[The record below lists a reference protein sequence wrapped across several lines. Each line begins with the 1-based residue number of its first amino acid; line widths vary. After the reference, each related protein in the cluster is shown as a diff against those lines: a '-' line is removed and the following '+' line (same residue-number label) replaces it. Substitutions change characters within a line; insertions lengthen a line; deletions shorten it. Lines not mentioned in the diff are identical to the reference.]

1 MADLNETHDPTRR
14 SWVEAANKPECDFP
28 IQNLPF
34 GVFKSPGRTP
44 RGGVA
49 IGDMV
54 FDLKVAFDAG
64 LFSQS
69 AQEAAR
75 AACKPTLNEFMAL
88 PPRHIS
94 ALRRDLSE
102 MLRSDALNRQRV
114 EKMAGNLLVPM
125 QQASY
130 LRPAAIGGFT
140 DFFTSVDH
148 VTRVGRI
155 LRPDSFLPPAFK
167 HLPMAYNGRASS
179 VVISDTPVIRPCGQK
194 MRGNGDV
201 EFAPTRS
208 LDYELEAGIYI
219 GAGNAL
225 GQPIPLR
232 AAPEHIFGLCLLN
245 DWSARDIQRWESFPL
260 GPFLGKSFCTTI
272 SPWIVTSE
280 ALAPFR
286 VAAAAR
292 AKDDPACQ
300 AYLQDA
306 ADRAEGAFDIELS
319 ATIQTAAM
327 RSHAQAPARI
337 TLTNLKTLYWTAAQ
351 MIAHHTSNGCNLQP
365 GDLLGTGTTSGP
377 TDESRACMLE
387 LTAGGKQPLKLPDGE
402 TRAWLEDGDEVA
414 FHGHAHRDGFVPIGF
429 GACRAR
435 IAPASSA

>member
-14 SWVEAANKPECDFP
+14 SWVEAANAPDCDFP

-34 GVFKSPGRTP
+34 GVFQSPGRAP

-49 IGDMV
+49 IGDMI
-54 FDLKVAFDAG
+54 FDLKVALDAE
-64 LFSQS
+64 LFSPS
-69 AQEAAR
+69 AREAAR
-75 AACKPTLNEFMAL
+75 AACEPTLNALMAL
-88 PPRHIS
+88 PPRQIS
-94 ALRRDLSE
+94 ALRRDLSQV
-102 MLRSDALNRQRV
+102 LRSDGPNRQRV
-114 EKMAGNLLVPM
+114 EKMAGELLVPM

-130 LRPAAIGGFT
+130 LRPVVIGDFT

-148 VTRVGRI
+148 VSRVGRI
-155 LRPDSFLPPAFK
+155 VRPDSDLPPAFK
-167 HLPMAYNGRASS
+167 HLPLAYNGRTSS
-179 VVISDTPVIRPCGQK
+179 IVISDTPVIRPRGQK
-194 MRGNGDV
+194 KLGNGGV

-208 LDYELEAGIYI
+208 LDYELEAGIFI

-286 VAAAAR
+286 VPAVAR
-292 AKDDPACQ
+292 AKDDPAPQ

-306 ADRAEGAFDIELS
+306 GDQANGAFDIELS
-319 ATIQTAAM
+319 TTIQTAAM
-327 RSHAQAPARI
+327 RSKGQAPARI
-337 TLTNLKTLYWTAAQ
+337 TRTNLKTLYWTAAQ

-402 TRAWLEDGDEVA
+402 TRSWLEDGDEIA
-414 FHGHAHRDGFVPIGF
+414 FHGRAHRDGFVPIGF
-429 GACRAR
+429 GSCRAR
-435 IAPASSA
+435 IAPALNP

>member
-14 SWVEAANKPECDFP
+14 SWVEAANAPDCEFP

-34 GVFKSPGRTP
+34 GVFQSPGRAP

-49 IGDMV
+49 IGDMI

-69 AQEAAR
+69 AHAAAR
-75 AACKPTLNEFMAL
+75 AACEPTLNALMAL
-88 PPRHIS
+88 PPRQVS
-94 ALRRDLSE
+94 ALRRELSDA
-102 MLRSDALNRQRV
+102 LRSDEPARQRV
-114 EKMAGNLLVPM
+114 EKMAGDLLVPM

-130 LRPAAIGGFT
+130 LRPAVIGDFT

-148 VTRVGRI
+148 VARVGRI
-155 LRPDSFLPPAFK
+155 LRPDSALPPAFK
-167 HLPMAYNGRASS
+167 HLPMAYNGRTSS
-179 VVISDTPVIRPCGQK
+179 VVISDTPVIRPRGQK
-194 MRGNGDV
+194 KRGNGDV
-201 EFAPTRS
+201 EFAPTRA

-286 VAAAAR
+286 VPAVAR
-292 AKDDPACQ
+292 AKDDPAAQ

-306 ADRAEGAFDIELS
+306 TDQAEGAFDIELS

-327 RSHAQAPARI
+327 RSKGQTPARI

-351 MIAHHTSNGCNLQP
+351 MIAHHTCNGCNLQP

-402 TRAWLEDGDEVA
+402 TRSWLEDGDEIA
-414 FHGHAHRDGFVPIGF
+414 FHGRAKRDGFVPIGF

-435 IAPASSA
+435 IAPALSA

>member
-1 MADLNETHDPTRR
+1 MADLNETHDPARR
-14 SWVEAANKPECDFP
+14 SWVEAANKPDCDFP

-34 GVFKSPGRTP
+34 GVFQSPGRAP

-49 IGDMV
+49 IGDLIV
-54 FDLKVAFDAG
+54 DLKAVLDAG
-64 LFSQS
+64 LFLPSVQ
-69 AQEAAR
+69 AAAR
-75 AACKPTLNEFMAL
+75 AASEPTLNTLMAM
-88 PPRHIS
+88 PPRQIS
-94 ALRRDLSE
+94 ALRHALSE
-102 MLRSDALNRQRV
+102 MLRSDGPDRPRV
-114 EKMAGNLLVPM
+114 EKMAGGLLVPM
-125 QQASY
+125 HQASF
-130 LRPAAIGGFT
+130 LRPSAIGGFT
-140 DFFTSVDH
+140 DFFTSLDH

-155 LRPDSFLPPAFK
+155 LRPDSELPPAFK

-179 VVISDTPVIRPCGQK
+179 VVIGDTPVMRPHGQR
-194 MRGNGDV
+194 MRGNGEV

-225 GQPIPLR
+225 GLPIPLS

-272 SPWIVTSE
+272 SPWIVTAE

-286 VAAAAR
+286 VPVVR
-292 AKDDPACQ
+292 TKDDPVAQ

-306 ADRAEGAFDIELS
+306 IDREEGAFDIELS

-327 RSHAQAPARI
+327 RSKGQTPTRI

-351 MIAHHTSNGCNLQP
+351 MIAHHTSNGCSLQP

-387 LTAGGKQPLKLPDGE
+387 LTAGGKQPLALPGGE

-414 FHGHAHRDGFVPIGF
+414 FHARARRDGFVPIGF

>member
-14 SWVEAANKPECDFP
+14 SWVETANAPDCDFP

-34 GVFKSPGRTP
+34 GVFQSPGRAP
-44 RGGVA
+44 RGGIA
-49 IGDMV
+49 IGDMI
-54 FDLKVAFDAG
+54 FDLKVALEAG
-64 LFSQS
+64 LFSPSVQ
-69 AQEAAR
+69 AAAR
-75 AACKPTLNEFMAL
+75 ALSKPALNALMAM
-88 PPRHIS
+88 PPRQVS

-102 MLRSDALNRQRV
+102 ILRSDGPVRPRV
-114 EKMAGNLLVPM
+114 ERMTGELLVPM
-125 QQASY
+125 QHASC
-130 LRPAAIGGFT
+130 LRPAVIGGFT

-155 LRPDSFLPPAFK
+155 LRPDSEIPPAFK
-167 HLPMAYNGRASS
+167 HLPMAYNGRTSS
-179 VVISDTPVIRPCGQK
+179 VVIGDTPVIRPRGQK
-194 MRGNGDV
+194 MRGKGEV

-208 LDYELEAGIYI
+208 LDFELEAGIFI

-260 GPFLGKSFCTTI
+260 GPFLGKSFCTSI
-272 SPWIVTSE
+272 SSWIVTSE

-286 VAAAAR
+286 GPVAAR
-292 AKDDPACQ
+292 AKDDPVPQ
-300 AYLQDA
+300 NYLQDA

-319 ATIQTAAM
+319 ATIQTPAM
-327 RSHAQAPARI
+327 RSKRQAPARI
-337 TLTNLKTLYWTAAQ
+337 TLTNLNTLYWTAAQ

-402 TRAWLEDGDEVA
+402 TRAWLEDGDEIA
-414 FHGHAHRDGFVPIGF
+414 FHGRAHRDGFVPIGF